1 MVQIPSEEN
10 IFKFYK
16 VLPGNNSPGEEIT
29 NPEHFIV
36 DANTSKIWVYVENLP
51 NCGSYAEIN
60 FKKGEVLTLGQKQF
74 KIDNICDTNND
85 KKEIIDLTS
94 FESNFRSSYTYEYYD
109 NQSDLWLGQNKI
121 QNPASYAYD
130 GNSGDPTIY
139 VKVSQEGFCPDFYTI
154 DVILKTTPMIEIPD
168 YYYCKNDMVGI
179 EIRPNFNGLD
189 VVNYHW
195 EFPDGT
201 IKDGVDYLTNIKT
214 LGTYTLTLTNSLGCT
229 YTTTFKVL
237 NEATPRLVSLT
248 GKNDYYTIK
257 AEGSKKIVYSY
268 SKDLEDLKPWQDSN
282 VFYNLEAG
290 DYTFYVKY
298 ADSDCYGDS
307 IKGKIFNLKNAF
319 SPNGDGINDY
329 WKLSGL
335 DVFSNNST
343 LQIFDRYGNMVYK
356 EVSNTEFRWDGKSN
370 SRVLNSDTYWFVITA
385 GDERIYKGW
394 IYLKNKK

>member
-1 MVQIPSEEN
+1 M
-10 IFKFYK
+10 
-16 VLPGNNSPGEEIT
+16 
-29 NPEHFIV
+29 
-36 DANTSKIWVYVENLP
+36 
-51 NCGSYAEIN
+51 
-60 FKKGEVLTLGQKQF
+60 TLGQKQF
-74 KIDNICDTNND
+74 YIDNICDTNND

-94 FESNFRSSYTYEYYD
+94 FESNFSSSYTYEYYD

-154 DVILKTTPMIEIPD
+154 DVILKTTPMIEIPN
-168 YYYCKNDMVGI
+168 YYYCKNDMLGI
-179 EIRPNFNGLD
+179 EIRPNFNGLN

-237 NEATPRLVSLT
+237 NEETPRIVSLT

-257 AEGSKKIVYSY
+257 ADGIPGRKIVYSL
-268 SKDLEDLKPWQDSN
+268 DLINWQDSN

-329 WKLSGL
+329 WELTGL

-394 IYLKNKK
+394 VYLKNKK

>member
-1 MVQIPSEEN
+1 MLQTLFQSRCRSSQ
-10 IFKFYK
+10 
-16 VLPGNNSPGEEIT
+16 LR
-29 NPEHFIV
+29 
-36 DANTSKIWVYVENLP
+36 
-51 NCGSYAEIN
+51 AE
-60 FKKGEVLTLGQKQF
+60 
-74 KIDNICDTNND
+74 DR
-85 KKEIIDLTS
+85 
-94 FESNFRSSYTYEYYD
+94 SNFPPPLAGG
-109 NQSDLWLGQNKI
+109 QIVIHKAKFFWLKH
-121 QNPASYAYD
+121 
-130 GNSGDPTIY
+130 
-139 VKVSQEGFCPDFYTI
+139 F
-154 DVILKTTPMIEIPD
+154 
-168 YYYCKNDMVGI
+168 
-179 EIRPNFNGLD
+179 R
-189 VVNYHW
+189 
-195 EFPDGT
+195 
-201 IKDGVDYLTNIKT
+201 IKY
-214 LGTYTLTLTNSLGCT
+214 
-229 YTTTFKVL
+229 
-237 NEATPRLVSLT
+237 
-248 GKNDYYTIK
+248 
-257 AEGSKKIVYSY
+257 SKKIVYSY

-329 WKLSGL
+329 WELTGL

>member
-1 MVQIPSEEN
+1 
-10 IFKFYK
+10 
-16 VLPGNNSPGEEIT
+16 
-29 NPEHFIV
+29 
-36 DANTSKIWVYVENLP
+36 
-51 NCGSYAEIN
+51 
-60 FKKGEVLTLGQKQF
+60 
-74 KIDNICDTNND
+74 
-85 KKEIIDLTS
+85 
-94 FESNFRSSYTYEYYD
+94 
-109 NQSDLWLGQNKI
+109 
-121 QNPASYAYD
+121 
-130 GNSGDPTIY
+130 
-139 VKVSQEGFCPDFYTI
+139 
-154 DVILKTTPMIEIPD
+154 
-168 YYYCKNDMVGI
+168 MVGL
-179 EIRPNFNGLD
+179 EIRPNFNELD
-189 VVNYHW
+189 VVYYKWEYPGGTMIEGANKNYLS
-195 EFPDGT
+195 E
-201 IKDGVDYLTNIKT
+201 IKT
-214 LGTYTLTLTNSLGCT
+214 LGTYTLTLTNSQGCT

-237 NEATPRLVSLT
+237 NEETPRIVSLT

-257 AEGSKKIVYSY
+257 AEGIPDKKIVYS
-268 SKDLEDLKPWQDSN
+268 KDLETWQDSN

-329 WKLSGL
+329 WELTGL